1 MWVFRSFDPR
11 SQYDKDNKLDLWTE
25 PLGPDVLLKLREK
38 QLVWETIP
46 ATDRGGPLLVAFLIC
61 HARTGVRPVDFPFFP
76 FIPRCQA
83 QDWGGPIF
91 SLTQTTS
98 MDLDV
103 STHIFAQGCL
113 L

>member
-1 MWVFRSFDPR
+1 MGIRTFDPR
-11 SQYDKDNKLDLWTE
+11 SQYDKDNKVDLWTE
-25 PLGPDVLLKLREK
+25 PLGPDVLLKLKEK

-46 ATDRGGPLLVAFLIC
+46 AIDRGGPLLVAFLIY

-76 FIPRCQA
+76 LHPAMPSSRF
-83 QDWGGPIF
+83 GGPIF

-98 MDLDV
+98 TDLDV